1 MGGAENHVFYLA
13 QELIKKGHEIEVF
26 TSDLDR
32 KGKIKELEETYQGIK
47 IRRFKTLFRIGD
59 FGSFFPSVFKAIKE
73 SESDIASAC
82 SIFHKKHEQKTG
94 KPILTMGEFVKVT
107 EEFSKLPISEVE
119 KLIKEGKE
127 EDIRQQKALGAMRKS
142 HMS

>member
-1 MGGAENHVFYLA
+1 MSH
-13 QELIKKGHEIEVF
+13 KDKGEYDKDKH
-26 TSDLDR
+26 D
-32 KGKIKELEETYQGIK
+32 KGKVVLCGTVARNIKRTTMKG
-47 IRRFKTLFRIGD
+47 
-59 FGSFFPSVFKAIKE
+59 IKE

-127 EDIRQQKALGAMRKS
+127 EDIRRQKALSAMRKS
-142 HMS
+142 RIS

>member
-1 MGGAENHVFYLA
+1 MSH
-13 QELIKKGHEIEVF
+13 IDKGEHNK
-26 TSDLDR
+26 DKHN
-32 KGKIKELEETYQGIK
+32 KGKTMLCDTVARNIKRTTMK
-47 IRRFKTLFRIGD
+47 D
-59 FGSFFPSVFKAIKE
+59 IKE

-82 SIFHKKHEQKTG
+82 SIFHKKHEQKIG

-107 EEFSKLPISEVE
+107 EEFSKLSRSEVE
-119 KLIKEGKE
+119 KLIKEGKEE